1 MTNIGLCPLF
11 SLDLSLIW
19 LQTSTLMKKYYDE
32 LKSLAVLLL
41 LTARWWLVK
50 NFWCARVLCGTL
62 DDDKKEGPSS
72 YLFPTT
78 ILSSSKR
85 SVIWWHFTAVKKK
98 LGYTATEKNAWIFTP
113 TACSFMFVLWK
124 YCRTK
129 AMMDMSVAEIKKGA
143 KKSHGFLFSKITGL
157 WWSST

>member
-1 MTNIGLCPLF
+1 MQILCPMWLLTSHINRVKNVTKNGLCPLF

-98 LGYTATEKNAWIFTP
+98 LGYTATEKNAWIFTL
-113 TACSFMFVLWK
+113 TALCLSYGIIVGQ
-124 YCRTK
+124 RR
-129 AMMDMSVAEIKKGA
+129 
-143 KKSHGFLFSKITGL
+143 
-157 WWSST
+157 WWICQLRK